1 MIDIEQVIKEVSQR
15 TGIDKETVSAVCKHV
30 FDYTVSVMKDD
41 ENIDNI
47 LFNKLFKFELK
58 RRFKEDKT
66 RKYTA
71 K

>member
-1 MIDIEQVIKEVSQR
+1 MIDIEQVIKEVSER
-15 TGIDKETVSAVCKHV
+15 INVDKVIVEKVCKHV
-30 FDYTVSVMKDD
+30 FDYTVNVMKDD
-41 ENIDNI
+41 ENIQSI